1 MKQKICKQVVMHD
14 IAEGDRIYQQMKQ
27 AMLSVEPNI
36 GSTVS
41 MNYALSKLMANYK
54 LMMKLLDIEVESYI
68 GDMMAYSLIST
79 GLLIWWIETWR
90 AYANSKKPSGHTCKS
105 VLRLVCLSPVG

>member
-14 IAEGDRIYQQMKQ
+14 IAEGDRIYQ

-68 GDMMAYSLIST
+68 GDMMDFWEYQLQHNLNDEQLDFDGFAYMVDRNME
-79 GLLIWWIETWR
+79 GL
-90 AYANSKKPSGHTCKS
+90 CKQ
-105 VLRLVCLSPVG
+105 

>member
-1 MKQKICKQVVMHD
+1 MKQKNCKQVVMHD
-14 IAEGDRIYQQMKQ
+14 IAEGDRIYQRMKQ

-68 GDMMAYSLIST
+68 GDMMAFWEYQLQHNLNDEQLDFDGFAYMVDRNIE
-79 GLLIWWIETWR
+79 GL
-90 AYANSKKPSGHTCKS
+90 CKQ
-105 VLRLVCLSPVG
+105 

>member
-14 IAEGDRIYQQMKQ
+14 IAEGDRIYQRMKQ
-27 AMLSVEPNI
+27 AMLSVTPDI

-68 GDMMAYSLIST
+68 GDMMAFWEYQLQHFLVLIIT
-79 GLLIWWIETWR
+79 LI
-90 AYANSKKPSGHTCKS
+90 KS
-105 VLRLVCLSPVG
+105 EDHLDITKYIVKT

>member
-14 IAEGDRIYQQMKQ
+14 IAEGDRIYQRMKQ

-41 MNYALSKLMANYK
+41 MNYALNK
-54 LMMKLLDIEVESYI
+54 LMMKLLDIDVESYI
-68 GDMMAYSLIST
+68 GDMMAFWEYQLQHNLNDEQLDFDGFAYMVDRKME
-79 GLLIWWIETWR
+79 GL
-90 AYANSKKPSGHTCKS
+90 CKQ
-105 VLRLVCLSPVG
+105 

>member
-14 IAEGDRIYQQMKQ
+14 IAEGDRIYQRMKQ
-27 AMLSVEPNI
+27 AMLSVEPDI

-68 GDMMAYSLIST
+68 GDMMAFWEYQL
-79 GLLIWWIETWR
+79 
-90 AYANSKKPSGHTCKS
+90 
-105 VLRLVCLSPVG
+105 

>member
-27 AMLSVEPNI
+27 AML

-68 GDMMAYSLIST
+68 GDMMAFWEYQLQHNLNDEQLDFDGFAYMVDRNME
-79 GLLIWWIETWR
+79 GL
-90 AYANSKKPSGHTCKS
+90 CKQ
-105 VLRLVCLSPVG
+105 